1 MKRSIFAFLL
11 LTLCAGL
18 VFAEEQTISKK
29 ELYSRAR
36 DALKTSLETG
46 NKERAEQALGYLQ
59 KNVKDGAPL
68 IRFEEYLVNMELGN
82 YETALS
88 IYADLRRTVLDPD
101 YKPKEELRLV
111 VDDPLAT
118 YLRRGLRPFT
128 IAKADSLYAL
138 VNKSDVKEEDKKLYR
153 ALLYSELM
161 HEDLAS
167 GEAFIAAAKDY
178 AMFHPTSPYAEFLKN
193 YTIPYAE
200 RIWKRMREFKE
211 DPLKHKYYTG
221 GLGAHVYTWTGF
233 MTGDIA
239 DVADVETGGAFLV
252 DVTMR
257 LWRVSLNA
265 FLAYGMSTEP
275 KNIDEDSYWS
285 DSDDESIGLTLGFT
299 AFDSRYFRVEPFLGW
314 GASYFMSDE
323 LASDDFIIGCNADFR
338 FWASK
343 PVHLGALSVALD
355 LRFKYMF
362 QLGTFSDYNLTDSDD
377 WSANRHTFAIGLGV
391 ELW

>member
-111 VDDPLAT
+111 VDDPLAA

-221 GLGAHVYTWTGF
+221 GLGAHVYTLTGF

-239 DVADVETGGAFLV
+239 DYTDVEMSGAFLV

-265 FLAYGMSTEP
+265 FLEYGMSTEP

-285 DSDDESIGLTLGFT
+285 DSEDESIGLTLGFT

-343 PVHLGALSVALD
+343 PARLGDFSVAFD

-362 QLGTFSDYNLTDSDD
+362 QLGTFSDYNLTDSED